1 MERKWLSYPLRPL
14 PTYEIGSYNFFP
26 FFFEQ
31 FDTNLLLLLL
41 HVRLRSL
48 SALCFGCLM
57 LGSNATPSLYCLN

>member
-14 PTYEIGSYNFFP
+14 PAYEIGSYNFFP
-26 FFFEQ
+26 FFF
-31 FDTNLLLLLL
+31 FNSLTLYLLL
-41 HVRLRSL
+41 HHVRLQFL